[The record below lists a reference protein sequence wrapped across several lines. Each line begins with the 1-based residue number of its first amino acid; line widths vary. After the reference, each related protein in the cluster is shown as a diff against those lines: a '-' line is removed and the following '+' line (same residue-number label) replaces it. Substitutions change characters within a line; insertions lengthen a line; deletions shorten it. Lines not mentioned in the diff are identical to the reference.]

1 MPVMVQ
7 MLYRYRGNK
16 HFKSLN
22 ILERVIDKYRLNMYV
37 KSDEFH
43 AYTYAV
49 NEAKLV
55 TQSKNACRCTTSLE
69 MALTYHS
76 SRS

>member
-7 MLYRYRGNK
+7 MLYQYLGNK

-22 ILERVIDKYRLNMYV
+22 ILERLTDKYV

-43 AYTYAV
+43 AYMYAV

-55 TQSKNACRCTTSLE
+55 SQSKNSCRYTTSLE